1 MMTRILM
8 NYVVFCFTE
17 DKVRTMGTMKPK
29 FTVRRVYNLLY
40 SSPMINPIYIK
51 GRRNGISSMM
61 K

>member
-1 MMTRILM
+1 MMMRILM
-8 NYVVFCFTE
+8 NYVVFCYTE

-29 FTVRRVYNLLY
+29 FTVRCVYKLLF
-40 SSPMINPIYIK
+40 SSTMTNPIDIL